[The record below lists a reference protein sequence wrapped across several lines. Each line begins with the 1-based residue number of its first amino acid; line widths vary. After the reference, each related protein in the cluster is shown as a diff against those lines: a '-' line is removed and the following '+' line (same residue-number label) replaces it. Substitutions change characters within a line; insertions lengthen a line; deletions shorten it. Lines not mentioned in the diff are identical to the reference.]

1 MESGSSSDVQHEY
14 GGDVGENPVLVVP
27 PETGRA
33 VVVQAGL
40 ASAAGNPGQVAMEEE
55 SGSGVD

>member
-1 MESGSSSDVQHEY
+1 MESGSSSDIEHVY

-27 PETGRA
+27 EQSGKA

-40 ASAAGNPGQVAMEEE
+40 ASA
-55 SGSGVD
+55 SGVSNQVEVTGDGVD